1 MKEEMRN
8 KLFDWVIII
17 KSKFKYLCGLEKENF
32 VIIFRCFQLFLN
44 VMRYEGCISSIDFCW
59 KWSKENELF
68 VCLIICRYVL
78 YLGVMVWIFNISESI
93 MSRIFEV
100 WMIFGYVVFFKLDFV
115 YLKCLVEKMMFIA
128 YKNLDFLYI
137 VFVIDA
143 IEFKIIGF
151 IDL

>member
-17 KSKFKYLCGLEKENF
+17 ESKFKYLCGLEKENF

-78 YLGVMVWIFNISESI
+78 YLGVMVWIFNIFESI
-93 MSRIFEV
+93 MSCIFEV

-115 YLKCLVEKMMFIA
+115 YLKCLVEKMMFIV

-137 VFVIDA
+137 VFVIDV